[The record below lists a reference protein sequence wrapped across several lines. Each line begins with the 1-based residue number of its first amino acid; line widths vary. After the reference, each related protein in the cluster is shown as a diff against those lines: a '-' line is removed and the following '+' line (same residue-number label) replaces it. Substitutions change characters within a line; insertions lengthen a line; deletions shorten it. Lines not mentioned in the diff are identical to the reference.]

1 MRPAIVC
8 VDDEAIVL
16 DSLKEQLQRRFGQQ
30 LQVEVAQDSAEALE
44 IMDDLDGHGRSVP
57 VIVSD
62 HIMPGVK
69 GDELLI
75 AVHRRWPRTRKV
87 LLTGQAG
94 ADAVGNVVNVGALY
108 RYIAKPWDRDDL
120 ALTIREAVRSFEHE
134 EQVERQ
140 RAALVAAHDAGR
152 CFVPFEFLRLLGRD
166 RIEEVS
172 LNDHAALS
180 LNVLFSDIR
189 SYTSLVE
196 DATPRGTFEFVNE
209 YLSHMEPAIREEGG
223 FIDSFTG
230 DGVMALFEGSAD
242 RAVRS
247 GVAQLRALDRF
258 NRGLERRGH
267 PAIRIGIGI
276 NTGPLMLGVI
286 GTPQRLKPGVT
297 GDPVNVAARVETYTK
312 QVGAGL
318 LVSENTVAALDDPS
332 AFALRPVD
340 RVRFKGKARPLL
352 IHEVL
357 DGLPEGERARKLATR
372 GDLVAGRDALLAGR
386 LTQALARFTS
396 AREVDPLDPVLARHA
411 AMCRRFIE
419 HGVPMGWDGV
429 TDLEEK

>member
-1 MRPAIVC
+1 MILC

-16 DSLKEQLQRRFGQQ
+16 DSLKEQLHRRFGQQ
-30 LQVEVAQDSAEALE
+30 FQIEVAQDSLEALE
-44 IMDDLDGHGRSVP
+44 IVEDLDGRGRRVP

-62 HIMPGVK
+62 HIMPGMK

-75 AVHRRWPRTRKV
+75 TVHRRWPRTRKI

-94 ADAVGNVVNVGALY
+94 VDAVGNVVNLGALY

-134 EQVERQ
+134 EQVEQ
-140 RAALVAAHDAGR
+140 QQAALVGAHHAGR
-152 CFVPFEFLRLLGRD
+152 RFVPFEFLRLLGRD
-166 RIEEVS
+166 RIEEVALS
-172 LNDHAALS
+172 DHVALS

-230 DGVMALFEGSAD
+230 DGVMALFEGGAD

-247 GVAQLRALDRF
+247 GVAQLRALGRF
-258 NRGLERRGH
+258 NRDLEGRGH

-276 NTGPLMLGVI
+276 NTGPIMLGVI

-297 GDPVNVAARVETYTK
+297 GDSVNVASRVETYTK
-312 QVGAGL
+312 QVGASL

-372 GDLVAGRDALLAGR
+372 DDLVAGRDALLGGR
-386 LTQALARFTS
+386 PAEALARFAS
-396 AREVDPLDPVLARHA
+396 ARETDPVDPVLARYA
-411 AMCRRFIE
+411 ALCRRFIE
-419 HGVPMGWDGV
+419 RGVPDGWDGV